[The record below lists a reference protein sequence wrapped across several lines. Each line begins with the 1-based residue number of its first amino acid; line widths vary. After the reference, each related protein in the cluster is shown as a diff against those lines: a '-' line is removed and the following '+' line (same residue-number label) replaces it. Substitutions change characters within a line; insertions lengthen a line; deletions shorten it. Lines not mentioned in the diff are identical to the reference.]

1 MSYDFRFFRKSI
13 ENFSIWNGCIWAPGK
28 STAVCR
34 NYVGLAEFVV
44 SRKIVLRGEG
54 SDGLY
59 ARGVLLCTPRAFF
72 YLVQFYEYKSS

>member
-1 MSYDFRFFRKSI
+1 MTFGFS
-13 ENFSIWNGCIWAPGK
+13 ENQSKILAYG
-28 STAVCR
+28 TAVFGHPARVQPCAVTMSVLR
-34 NYVGLAEFVV
+34 NLVFR
-44 SRKIVLRGEG
+44 RKIVLRGKG